1 MDSNNNNNILIP
13 PTVAQAPVVI
23 SNLSLGEYSVIVTD
37 SSTPPDECITTGITI
52 SGPTQLNV
60 IPTTVDA
67 SCPNIA
73 DGEITLS
80 ISGGQPMYSIETVGI
95 TDPNFASNSGL
106 MSGLLPGVYQ
116 VTVTDSSNPVQT
128 WTDTVTVASPQSI
141 NITAVASNVYQKQ
154 CNPNSFTIPFIATDG
169 GQVSAPP
176 TTKTIEYRLDGALSW
191 SSVPTNQSYITPNQ
205 IMDFNILGSYQTISF
220 RLVGNG
226 NCRSN
231 TLIYNSVQKPSVALA
246 VSSKIKT
253 GPVNGPY
260 TYTLNV
266 VGGLGPYTA
275 TANPQSNSTITYNGT
290 NITITSPSSTL
301 TITITDSVG
310 CQTSIIM

>member
-1 MDSNNNNNILIP
+1 MDSNNTVITQ
-13 PTVAQAPVVI
+13 PTAAQAPVVI
-23 SNLSLGEYSVIVTD
+23 SALDLGEYIVKVTD

-60 IPTTVDA
+60 STATVDA

-73 DGEITLS
+73 DGKITLT

-95 TDPNFASNSGL
+95 TDPNFVSNSGV
-106 MSGLLPGVYQ
+106 MSGLLPGDYEVK
-116 VTVTDSSNPVQT
+116 VTDSSNTPQI
-128 WTDTVTVASPQSI
+128 WGPNIVTVASPQSI

-169 GQVSAPP
+169 G
-176 TTKTIEYRLDGALSW
+176 TTGPKTIEYRLNQTTTW
-191 SSVPTNQSYITPNQ
+191 SSVSTNQSYNTPNDV
-205 IMDFNILGSYQTISF
+205 MDFNILGSYQTISF

-246 VSSKIKT
+246 VSSNTKT
-253 GPVNGPY
+253 GPVNGLY
-260 TYTLNV
+260 TYNLTV
-266 VGGLGPYTA
+266 VGGIGAYTA
-275 TANPQSNSTITYNGT
+275 TANQQSNTTATVIGNNVTVVSTF
-290 NITITSPSSTL
+290 STL